1 MLKFTYT
8 DTSVQ
13 LERLTTSSEA
23 MAAQRVTLA
32 MRVGQSICIEPSQAS
47 FLLPSHLSG
56 LVQLEV
62 AAREEQGRSSISMCI
77 ADADFVEVSLRGTW
91 IADSAATSE
100 GIFLAT
106 LSTEGE
112 ALICE
117 LWQISQRDA
126 SCLRD

>member
-8 DTSVQ
+8 NTSVQ
-13 LERLTTSSEA
+13 LERLTTSPEA

-32 MRVGQSICIEPSQAS
+32 MRVGQSVCIEPSQAS

-62 AAREEQGRSSISMCI
+62 AAREEPQKSISMCI

-106 LSTEGE
+106 LSLSCE
-112 ALICE
+112 ALICQ

-126 SCLRD
+126 SCIRD